1 MKSEFKNIVEILRE
15 NNIICKKLDE
25 IKLNT
30 RKKIKVFLGVNL
42 KNEYCVIIRLY
53 KKSRFLRKDISEIEA
68 FVPKEINFRYKK
80 KILILNSP
88 ICSKAKEEMKE
99 WKILLVKSEK

>member
-1 MKSEFKNIVEILRE
+1 MENGEFKKLIELLRK

-30 RKKIKVFLGVNL
+30 KKKIKAYLGINL
-42 KNEYCVIIRLY
+42 KNEYCFIIKLD
-53 KKSRFLRKDISEIEA
+53 KKSRFLVKDIPTIEE
-68 FVPKEINFRYKK
+68 FTPKNINFRHKK

-88 ICSKAKEEMKE
+88 ICSKAKE
-99 WKILLVKSEK
+99 KIKDWRILWF

>member
-42 KNEYCVIIRLY
+42 KNEYCVVIRLC
-53 KKSRFLRKDISEIEA
+53 KKSRFLRKDIGEIEA
-68 FVPKEINFRYKK
+68 FVPKEINFRYKM